1 MLTHGAHAGLHR
13 PCRLYCTPH
22 VPFTLHFEP
31 LVGTN
36 NIRTTAQMTN
46 NTELE
51 LLLMADVTYVTLK
64 RGRDL
69 GISANSCIAICLMI
83 KSALSHYEIGSHLE
97 AVTVEIQ
104 ANSNSVRY
112 GPANGCWYVGEKF
125 LGHSVAV
132 IPSLHTLVDP
142 TIQQFSE
149 VRNADSSGAPV
160 IARIPW
166 LVTNLGNDSISI
178 NMKCYEVSYVPNPG
192 NRDAWRPILD
202 HVAAMRFYDSVG
214 LHGED
219 VALEAL
225 ERMRQREVVT
235 DFPHPRIRQLIAALD
250 GTEFAEDE
258 AIGPCF
264 RNKAGAKLR
273 LRDIPR

>member
-1 MLTHGAHAGLHR
+1 MGSAHAGLHR
-13 PCRLYCTPH
+13 PCCLCSTPD
-22 VPFTLHFEP
+22 VPFTLYFEP
-31 LVGTN
+31 LVGAN
-36 NIRTTAQMTN
+36 NVRTTAQMTN
-46 NTELE
+46 DAVLDR
-51 LLLMADVTYVTLK
+51 LLMTDVTHVTLK

-83 KSALSHYEIGSHLE
+83 NRALAHYEIDSHLE

-104 ANSNSVRY
+104 DDSNRVRY
-112 GPANGCWYVGEKF
+112 GPSSGCWYVGEKF

-192 NRDAWRPILD
+192 NRDAWRPNLD
-202 HVAAMRFYDSVG
+202 HVAAMRFYDSVRPARRG
-214 LHGED
+214 CS
-219 VALEAL
+219 A
-225 ERMRQREVVT
+225 
-235 DFPHPRIRQLIAALD
+235 
-250 GTEFAEDE
+250 
-258 AIGPCF
+258 
-264 RNKAGAKLR
+264 
-273 LRDIPR
+273 